1 MEDGADGRGNM
12 TYTHV
17 SQPHVEHEAIIS
29 HSLLSLSVCTCPW
42 YEQMMLPSQRQAA
55 FFCVFPVTHQCW
67 PFWQP
72 PPTPDS
78 PVEPWPFTTLLSTS
92 HSSHTAQERPPSLT
106 ASAHWP
112 PACSL
117 GPQTPP
123 LWGLSWPS
131 HQIHPFCGLLQQFP
145 PFSRYWE
152 TRYSQEMP
160 WRENEQTLSFWFYFL
175 ELGNDIV
182 SSPILPFPDNQ
193 AENR

>member
-1 MEDGADGRGNM
+1 MEDGADGRGTWHTHTCLNLMSNM
-12 TYTHV
+12 KLLLAILSSPSLYAHARGMNKWCCQV
-17 SQPHVEHEAIIS
+17 SVRQRS
-29 HSLLSLSVCTCPW
+29 SVYSP
-42 YEQMMLPSQRQAA
+42 LPTNAGLFDS
-55 FFCVFPVTHQCW
+55 
-67 PFWQP
+67 P

-160 WRENEQTLSFWFYFL
+160 WWENEQTLSFWFYFL

>member
-1 MEDGADGRGNM
+1 M
-12 TYTHV
+12 
-17 SQPHVEHEAIIS
+17 
-29 HSLLSLSVCTCPW
+29 
-42 YEQMMLPSQRQAA
+42 EQMEGGTWHTHTCLNRMSNMKLLLAILSSPSLYLHMHMPVVWTNDVAKSASGSVLLCIPRYPPMLA
-55 FFCVFPVTHQCW
+55 FSTA
-67 PFWQP
+67 
-72 PPTPDS
+72 PPTPGS
-78 PVEPWPFTTLLSTS
+78 PVEPWPFTTLLSAS

-145 PFSRYWE
+145 PFSRSWE

-160 WRENEQTLSFWFYFL
+160 WWENEQTLSFWFYFL
-175 ELGNDIV
+175 DLGNDIV